1 MSESLLDRILSG
13 EAFEGLP
20 LKLHKE
26 GKNVI
31 LCDDRIP
38 NGGMYI
44 IYPDK
49 KACLLS
55 YDNTLKKSIYG
66 RELTQ
71 EEYNFIGIENYA

>member
-1 MSESLLDRILSG
+1 MSQSLLNQILSG

-31 LCDDRIP
+31 LCNDGIP
-38 NGGMYI
+38 NGGIYI
-44 IYPDK
+44 IYPNK
-49 KACLLS
+49 KAYLLS
-55 YDNTLKKSIYG
+55 YDNTLSKSIYG

-71 EEYNFIGIENYA
+71 EEYKLIGIENYV

>member
-1 MSESLLDRILSG
+1 MSQSLLDKILSG

-31 LCDDRIP
+31 LCNDGIP

-44 IYPDK
+44 IYPNK
-49 KACLLS
+49 KAYLLS
-55 YDNTLKKSIYG
+55 YDNTLSKSIYG

-71 EEYNFIGIENYA
+71 EEYKLIGIENYV

>member
-1 MSESLLDRILSG
+1 MSQSLLDKILSG

-31 LCDDRIP
+31 LCNDGIP

-44 IYPDK
+44 IYPNK
-49 KACLLS
+49 KAHLLS
-55 YDNTLKKSIYG
+55 YDNTLSKSIYG

-71 EEYNFIGIENYA
+71 EEYKLIGIENYV

>member
-1 MSESLLDRILSG
+1 MSQSLLDKILSG

-31 LCDDRIP
+31 LCNDGIP

-44 IYPDK
+44 IYPNK
-49 KACLLS
+49 KAYLLS
-55 YDNTLKKSIYG
+55 YDNTLSKSIYG

-71 EEYNFIGIENYA
+71 EEYKLIGIENYA